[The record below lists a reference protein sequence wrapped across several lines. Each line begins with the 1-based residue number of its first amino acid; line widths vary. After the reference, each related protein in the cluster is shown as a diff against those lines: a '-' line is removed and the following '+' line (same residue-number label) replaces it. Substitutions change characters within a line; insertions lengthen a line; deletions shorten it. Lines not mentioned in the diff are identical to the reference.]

1 MTEITSKISI
11 IGCGNV
17 GMAYAYAGIIKAIA
31 REFILVDIDKERIE
45 GEVMD
50 LNHTAPFTKTIN
62 IKTGE
67 YSDISDSDIIV
78 ITAGKNQKLGQT
90 RLDIAK
96 ENTELFKNIIIP
108 KIYKYAPDAIYLI
121 VTNPVDILSYVAY
134 KVSKKNYN
142 EIIGSGTTLD
152 TARLRFRISEHCEVD
167 PRNVHAY
174 ILGEHGDTELPIW
187 SRAMI
192 GGLLFEDY
200 CRLCDKRELCNRE
213 ERIEEI
219 FKKVKHSAYKIIDK
233 KGETSY
239 GIGLSLVRISQAIL
253 NNENAIL
260 PVSCLVNNYLGIN
273 DVYFSLPRV
282 INRNGVRETLKLKL
296 SSEEE
301 EKLKH
306 SANTLKD
313 VLEKVGFQ

>member
-1 MTEITSKISI
+1 MSGINSKISI

-17 GMAYAYAGIIKAIA
+17 GMTYAYAGVIKAIA
-31 REFILVDIDKERIE
+31 RDFVLVDLDKERIE

-62 IKTGE
+62 IKDGD
-67 YSDISDSDIIV
+67 YSDISGSDLIV
-78 ITAGKNQKLGQT
+78 ITAGKNQDPGQT
-90 RLDIAK
+90 RLDIA
-96 ENTELFKNIIIP
+96 EGNTELFKNDIIP
-108 KIYKYAPDAIYLI
+108 KIYKYAPEAIYLI
-121 VTNPVDILSYVAY
+121 VTNPVDILSYVTY
-134 KVSKKNYN
+134 KVSGKDFHK
-142 EIIGSGTTLD
+142 IIGSGTTLD
-152 TARLRFRISEHCEVD
+152 TARLRFRLSEHCEVD

-174 ILGEHGDTELPIW
+174 ILGEHGDTESPIW

-200 CRLCDKRELCNRE
+200 CRLCNKRDLCNRE
-213 ERIEEI
+213 KQIEEI
-219 FKKVKHSAYKIIDK
+219 FKKVKNSAYKIIDK

-239 GIGLSLVRISQAIL
+239 GIGLSLVRISQAII

-260 PVSCLVNNYLGIN
+260 PVSCLVNNYLGID

-282 INRNGVRETLKLKL
+282 LNKNGVRETLKLEL

-301 EKLKH
+301 ENLKH